1 AGKEAGKSVRPHQ
14 MAAQLEGTLKAPAGE
29 TFIAGQHSWRRS
41 LLQTQ
46 SPASLGAK
54 LRAGFNGPERCGNHY
69 GIGRSALAARRP
81 DETRRRVAAGFRGRK
96 REKPKKN
103 GHKGLI
109 FATCS
114 HTVIP

>member
-1 AGKEAGKSVRPHQ
+1 

-69 GIGRSALAARRP
+69 GIGRSALAAGRSHKARG
-81 DETRRRVAAGFRGRK
+81 RVAAGLAEAKIRNSQTNC
-96 REKPKKN
+96 PKEFT
-103 GHKGLI
+103 
-109 FATCS
+109 FAKYS
-114 HTVIP
+114 HTLIS